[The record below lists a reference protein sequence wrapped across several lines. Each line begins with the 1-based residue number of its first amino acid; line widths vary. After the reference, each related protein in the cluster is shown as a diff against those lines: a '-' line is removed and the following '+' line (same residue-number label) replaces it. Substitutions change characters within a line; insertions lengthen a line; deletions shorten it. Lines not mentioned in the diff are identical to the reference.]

1 MIRLLQLCAAVMLA
15 HASVTQGECI
25 FRFLLLCIG
34 IVYYIAFI
42 ISDNS
47 SQWTPGSPGRP
58 LVMSFSSRSV
68 NLSWTPPPPD
78 MSDRPANTRVTSY
91 RVRVRRGENTSWE
104 DSVTWDTG
112 DTETRATVT
121 KLRPFTVYS
130 FRVVAIYSGGE
141 ESESE
146 ESFYM
151 ITLREAPS
159 GSPTITM
166 AHNISSNALYMVS
179 IVQCGS
185 LAGGIVKTL

>member
-1 MIRLLQLCAAVMLA
+1 MALHC
-15 HASVTQGECI
+15 
-25 FRFLLLCIG
+25 FLFA
-34 IVYYIAFI
+34 YII

-47 SQWTPGSPGRP
+47 SQWTPGPPGRP
-58 LVMSFSSRSV
+58 LVMSFSSRMV

-78 MSDRPANTRVTSY
+78 MSARPANTRVTGY

-104 DSVTWDTG
+104 DSVSWDTG

-130 FRVVAIYSGGE
+130 FRVAAIYSGGE

-159 GSPTITM
+159 GSPTITV

-179 IVQCGS
+179 SAQ
-185 LAGGIVKTL
+185 

>member
-1 MIRLLQLCAAVMLA
+1 M
-15 HASVTQGECI
+15 
-25 FRFLLLCIG
+25 
-34 IVYYIAFI
+34 
-42 ISDNS
+42 
-47 SQWTPGSPGRP
+47 
-58 LVMSFSSRSV
+58 
-68 NLSWTPPPPD
+68 
-78 MSDRPANTRVTSY
+78 
-91 RVRVRRGENTSWE
+91 RVRRGENTSWA
-104 DSVTWDTG
+104 DSVSWETG
-112 DTETRATVT
+112 DVETRATVT

-179 IVQCGS
+179 EQSQLRYERHPSVHKLFLNMWGARNYSRQ
-185 LAGGIVKTL
+185 

>member
-1 MIRLLQLCAAVMLA
+1 
-15 HASVTQGECI
+15 
-25 FRFLLLCIG
+25 
-34 IVYYIAFI
+34 
-42 ISDNS
+42 
-47 SQWTPGSPGRP
+47 
-58 LVMSFSSRSV
+58 MSFSSRMV

-78 MSDRPANTRVTSY
+78 MSERPANTRVTSY

-179 IVQCGS
+179 IVYNEGHWHC
-185 LAGGIVKTL
+185 IVKTL